1 VNRRAKV
8 AGGSIYYTVQGTG
21 PALLL
26 MGGGPGNADTLEP
39 LASRL
44 AQDHT
49 VVTYD
54 RRGYSRSQVDDPA
67 QPAGIPGHS
76 DDARQLIADLGSGP
90 VSVFGTSFGA
100 LVALDLAATA
110 PDAIGLLIVHEPPLG
125 QMPAGRSRSPRSD
138 GGGQSNAESG
148 RTWQQS
154 VLLQH
159 AGSARGR
166 AETLV
171 AKVQVEPDPAAGPQ
185 IGGVPG
191 GVQLLAGPP
200 AGGQTEDRVAVD
212 QQCAAVVGTEPS
224 PAHVSAVAVLLRVH
238 VRGLHLVDGE
248 RVVTDACGLL
258 AVGIGLAGAGAE
270 PLNTVEPGGDGEP
283 HAQPG

>member
-67 QPAGIPGHS
+67 QPAGIPG
-76 DDARQLIADLGSGP
+76 QLIADLGSGP

-110 PDAIGLLIVHEPPLG
+110 PDAIGLLVVHEPPLG
-125 QMPAGRSRSPRSD
+125 QMLAGDERQPFELKLDSEKD
-138 GGGQSNAESG
+138 
-148 RTWQQS
+148 
-154 VLLQH
+154 
-159 AGSARGR
+159 AGSALNAIAASVGVRRGH
-166 AETLV
+166 AGEGSGTPV
-171 AKVQVEPDPAAGPQ
+171 PADVELFIRRDAPA
-185 IGGVPG
+185 IGGYRLDLDRLRPM
-191 GVQLLAGPP
+191 AGRIVVT
-200 AGGQTEDRVAVD
+200 GSVD
-212 QQCAAVVGTEPS
+212 SRGFYPYQCAQRLAQYLGTPLAELPGNHAGMIQH
-224 PAHVSAVAVLLRVH
+224 PAEFAARLRSLLRPPV
-238 VRGLHLVDGE
+238 
-248 RVVTDACGLL
+248 ACG
-258 AVGIGLAGAGAE
+258 AGDTE
-270 PLNTVEPGGDGEP
+270 T
-283 HAQPG
+283 AQGVMK